1 MKNADPAPADAPEDA
16 KGKAFATLF
25 RRKLKAIKKEIPFR
39 ALLKRQQPFVSI
51 GHIKSLIEDPAIKV
65 VSFDIF
71 DTLLV
76 RPALQPRDIF
86 YLLHKKIQAEYG
98 VDFIHMR
105 WNAEARLGKKNARLE
120 DIYRFIAKAHGLDE
134 DVAMRIMREE
144 IACEKALSSVR
155 PDVRELYEAA
165 RAAGKRVI
173 AVSDMYLGADV
184 LTDILSGHGL
194 RFDAVYASCDH
205 GARKDDGALYDL
217 VLDREGVEPG
227 EMAHIGDNRHSDY
240 RQALEKKLVAV
251 WVPSVRERILGGDAA
266 CDALFSET
274 VSADPLWSIFLGF
287 ALNRL
292 YGGPTDTP
300 VNIFRLD
307 SLRQFAIQLLAPLLT
322 AFGIYLNTSKEIQ
335 AKYPAIHFASRD
347 GWLPYHIYEDMR
359 KTLGGCPGKYFAAGR
374 RAYFTLL
381 ADDFLSYAATFNNIK
396 DPDTYTLHDFLK
408 TYFSGQPVLEHLE
421 TRLSER
427 EKSLLF
433 LEDREAALE
442 ALERHRAEID
452 AAFNE
457 QRQHAIAYYQHTFA
471 DSPGRALIFDVGYS
485 GSVSAALTT
494 ALARP
499 ADKIYFWQAG
509 ENKKRDERYA
519 TTTTTFFYFREL
531 AYPFH
536 LLMEELMS
544 PVAGGIVGWSADSQ
558 PIQEAIPAGEAFT
571 RDMEEVFSCCR
582 EYAED
587 FCALLGDYARYALIR
602 NADALMKIF
611 RVLFLEAPYP
621 NLDIFK
627 NICFPDPV
635 NSHANSSLQ
644 KKIDDNLRW
653 KTTVAGT
660 GFAHEE
666 NVILPRPRIRER
678 HKVGVH
684 VHLYNIPQANDF
696 IRYLQQF
703 PVEFD
708 LFLTITDGAFEPA
721 LEKLFGSRLLPNLGR
736 SEILVVPNRGRDVAP
751 WLVALADRQQG
762 YDLFCHTH
770 SKASLHIPYGLDWRN
785 YLLDNLL
792 DPRAVTAAFNVFEDD
807 PEIGVLFPGAY
818 PEVRDTHIRVRVPIY
833 GSGVEYGLICGLLG
847 RMGMRPEVCRPEFFF
862 SMGTMMWY
870 RPAALRQ
877 LLELGLEFGE
887 FPEEPIGVGG
897 TLAHA
902 LERVPSIVAMR
913 NGYKVRSLTL
923 FPPERGSA

>member
-1 MKNADPAPADAPEDA
+1 MKNADPALAEESEDA

-25 RRKLKAIKKEIPFR
+25 RRKIKATRKEIPFP
-39 ALLKRQQPFVSI
+39 ALLKRRQPFVGI
-51 GHIKSLIEDPAIKV
+51 GQIKSLIDDPAIKV

-86 YLLHKKIQAEYG
+86 YLLDKKIQTEYG
-98 VDFIHMR
+98 VNFIRIR
-105 WNAEARLGKKNARLE
+105 WDAEARLGKKNARLE
-120 DIYRFIAKAHGLDE
+120 DIYRFIAATHGLDE
-134 DVAMRIMREE
+134 DVAMRIMRDE

-173 AVSDMYLGADV
+173 AASDMYLGSDI
-184 LTDILSGHGL
+184 LTDIISSHGL
-194 RFDAVYASCDH
+194 AFDAVYASCDH

-217 VLDREGVEPG
+217 VLAREGVEPA
-227 EMAHIGDNRHSDY
+227 EMVHIGDNWHSDY

-251 WVPSVRERILGGDAA
+251 WVPSIRERVLGGEAA
-266 CDALFSET
+266 CDALFKET
-274 VSADPLWSIFLGF
+274 VRADPLWSIFLGF

-292 YGGPTDTP
+292 YGAPTDKP

-322 AFGIYLNTSKEIQ
+322 AFGIYLHTSKDIQ
-335 AKYPAIHFASRD
+335 EKYPVIYFASRD
-347 GWLPYHIYEDMR
+347 GWLPYHIYEAMR

-374 RAYFTLL
+374 RGYFTLL

-408 TYFSGQPVLEHLE
+408 TYFSGQPVLEYLE
-421 TRLSER
+421 TRLSKA

-433 LEDREAALE
+433 LKDRAASLE
-442 ALERHRAEID
+442 VLERHRDEID

-457 QRQHAIAYYQHTFA
+457 QRQHAIAYYRRTFA

-494 ALARP
+494 ALGRA
-499 ADKIYFWQAG
+499 ADKIYFWQVDS
-509 ENKKRDERYA
+509 NKERDSQLGTA
-519 TTTTTFFYFREL
+519 TTTFFHLNL
-531 AYPFH
+531 ADPFH
-536 LLMEELMS
+536 LLLEELLS
-544 PVAGGIVGWSADSQ
+544 PVEGGIIGWNADSE
-558 PIQEAIPAGEAFT
+558 PVQEAFPAAEEFTCDAGELFAAC
-571 RDMEEVFSCCR
+571 RD
-582 EYAED
+582 YAED
-587 FCALLGDYARYALIR
+587 FCAFLGNYARYALVH
-602 NADALMKIF
+602 NADALMKMFKIIF
-611 RVLFLEAPYP
+611 EQAPFP
-621 NLDIFK
+621 NLEIFK

-635 NSHANSSLQ
+635 ISNVSTSIQ
-644 KKIDDNLRW
+644 KKIDDGLHW
-653 KTTVAGT
+653 GSTVAGT
-660 GFAHEE
+660 GFDHEA
-666 NVILPRPRIRER
+666 NSILPRPRISER

-708 LFLTITDGAFEPA
+708 LFLTITDGAFAPTI
-721 LEKLFGSRLLPNLGR
+721 EKLFGRRLLPNLGR
-736 SEILVVPNRGRDVAP
+736 QEILVVPNRGRDVSP

-762 YDLFCHTH
+762 YDFFCHTH
-770 SKASLHIPYGLDWRN
+770 SKASTYTSYGAAWRK
-785 YLLDNLL
+785 YLLDNVL
-792 DPRAVTAAFNVFEDD
+792 DHVAVATTFNIFEDD
-807 PEIGVLFPGAY
+807 PEIGVLFPAAY
-818 PEVRDTHIRVRVPIY
+818 PEVRDTHIKVGVPIY
-833 GSGVEYGLICGLLG
+833 GSEVEYGMICDLLG
-847 RMGMRPEVCRPEFFF
+847 RMGMRPEVCRAEFFY

-870 RPAALRQ
+870 RPAALRP
-877 LLELGLEFGE
+877 LFDLGLDFGE

-923 FPPERGSA
+923 FPPEGGGA